1 MIDKS
6 SANAEPKA
14 SLLAELG
21 EANVPERLVHALFN
35 WRDLLFLDKRR
46 AKQNGV
52 CTMLA
57 CVFKLIT

>member
-21 EANVPERLVHALFN
+21 EANVHERFA
-35 WRDLLFLDKRR
+35 
-46 AKQNGV
+46 
-52 CTMLA
+52 
-57 CVFKLIT
+57 